1 MAKIKGNNVRL
12 YLGSD
17 LLMHTTE
24 VTINFNTDTEEVT
37 DADSGNWKENAPT
50 LNGWSVDTS
59 FWYNNAVAGGADF
72 ADVMAAY
79 LAQTQ
84 LTLVCELET
93 GVDYSGLGYL
103 TNLSPSGGT
112 AANYVKCSAGFIGTA
127 EIS

>member
-17 LLMHTTE
+17 LLAHTTE
-24 VTINFNTDTEEVT
+24 VSINFETGIEEVT
-37 DADSGNWKENAPT
+37 DADSGNWQENLPT
-50 LNGWSVDTS
+50 LNSGSVDATA
-59 FWYNNAVAGGADF
+59 WYNNAAVGADF

-84 LTLVCELET
+84 LTLVCEIES
-93 GVDYSGLGYL
+93 GVEYSGLGYL
-103 TNLSPSGGT
+103 TSVNPSGGT
-112 AANYVKCSAGFIGTA
+112 AAGYVQFSAGFIFTG